1 LVAKLLSIQ
10 HRSNPLHLYCRLL
23 EKGLSR
29 RLSMSLCKGYEIL
42 LFGSLSFIIKNLI
55 HYCLLVNGSTQ
66 IQDVLRKSQ
75 TR

>member
-23 EKGLSR
+23 EKGLSK
-29 RLSMSLCKGYEIL
+29 RLSMSLCKAYEIL

-55 HYCLLVNGSTQ
+55 HYCLLVNRSTR
-66 IQDVLRKSQ
+66 IQGVLRKS
-75 TR
+75 